1 MRRPV
6 LSSALLAVLASGCA
20 SVPAGVASRAGLDAS
35 APRAVA
41 APLPGSDAASRALL
55 AAGGGAPGSGYI
67 GASVQGL
74 FPSDSALSSGFAF
87 DLSYTANV
95 AERFSVE
102 LSLGR
107 ASYDALSADFSADFS
122 ALTLGAVAQVGMPY
136 GAGRWYAG
144 AGLAYWMND
153 LSGVGAVEIDDCL
166 AAVVTAGTDLP
177 INPNGDLCIELRY
190 IVAEAD
196 LSTGGSL
203 DLDAFGV
210 RVNYVF
216 KY

>member
-6 LSSALLAVLASGCA
+6 LSSALLAVLAAGCA

-67 GASVQGL
+67 GAGVQGL
-74 FPSDSALSSGFAF
+74 FPSNSALSSGFAF

-107 ASYDALSADFSADFS
+107 ASYDASSADFS

-177 INPNGDLCIELRY
+177 ITPNGDLCIELRY

-196 LSTGGSL
+196 LSVGDPL